1 MDQDEHQG
9 DIVYSESRA
18 ESSESEESSDAR
30 SEHGDTTDAENEII
44 YYWEGLRRGILSYPV
59 PLRLQCL
66 LYIIGHLIID
76 EIWTRSDG
84 IPINSLALL
93 PRMVRVRL
101 LLLLPAADV
110 AKLEGTPVTNDI
122 SMDEVWETLYKER
135 MPWDR
140 KDEIVRYVL
149 GFDTPDE
156 IKRSKKI
163 ESVSWKEAY
172 FSTLFSF
179 TQMYHCHSS
188 KLRNENCECVY
199 DHFLPDLLFGI
210 GKAEDLYQ
218 CFDRKKT
225 LSIHNVY
232 RCAHQCDSL
241 TTIRNQHRFSDPA
254 ISVRRYHSGP
264 DFSIWCVIE
273 AMTKNGISLKHIS
286 FSPIHLSE
294 MIVYFKDQRS
304 CKELS
309 KCLSSVESVSI
320 RQCAKWYPCNRD
332 EAYEAMNKGL
342 EMIFVQN
349 KCAIKSALIQ
359 DSFEIVLPYL
369 ASSPECNLKKLEL
382 HVELDKETTDL
393 IKKNKS
399 DDSVYHHFKRVTLSE
414 SLSLLINQVIQR
426 HQELES
432 FEFAIHS
439 DFDFGNCIFMD
450 SEIIRCLG
458 ELMYRPTFKELI
470 FNSYRLR
477 RHVSFDNLHTLMH
490 QFFSSPYPVSITL
503 FLSCPQ
509 FDPIPEPLPVNLEQ
523 ASFKSLHLQAC
534 ELSFNFVS
542 LLPQYLTLKS
552 LNLDRNDWNIISLFA
567 NLQSITVDS
576 FTLLTYDLITEENI
590 SDICSLFRIVSAQEW
605 ILSIDITEHHQDT
618 VDMFLSS
625 LSNIKGTLTSFEL
638 LNDDLGSIDK
648 ALSFFDSIFMKLLP
662 PSEASYFELSLSLRL
677 LTEDLA
683 RALLDL
689 WKKLGVGKLKKFK
702 VFSCP
707 KDKKELGFESTLLE
721 MSNEIEVEKDQD

>member
-1 MDQDEHQG
+1 MSD
-9 DIVYSESRA
+9 SE
-18 ESSESEESSDAR
+18 DDD
-30 SEHGDTTDAENEII
+30 GDTTDAENKII
-44 YYWEGLRRGILSYPV
+44 YYWEGLRRGILSYPA

-76 EIWTRSDG
+76 EIWARSDG

-140 KDEIVRYVL
+140 KDEIVRYKPV
-149 GFDTPDE
+149 FDTPE
-156 IKRSKKI
+156 GLKQRLKI
-163 ESVSWKEAY
+163 DSISWKEAY
-172 FSTLFSF
+172 FNVAFSF
-179 TQMYHCHSS
+179 TQLYFSN
-188 KLRNENCECVY
+188 LRNRNCECVY

-210 GKAEDLYQ
+210 GKTEDLYQ

-232 RCAHQCDSL
+232 RCAHKCDSL
-241 TTIRNQHRFSDPA
+241 TTIRNLHGFSDPA
-254 ISVRRYHSGP
+254 MSVRRYRGP
-264 DFSIWCVIE
+264 DFSIWHVIE

-286 FSPIHLSE
+286 FSPIHLSQ

-320 RQCAKWYPCNRD
+320 RLCAKWYPCNRD

-359 DSFEIVLPYL
+359 DNFEIVLPYL

-382 HVELDKETTDL
+382 HVELEKETTDL

-399 DDSVYHHFKRVTLSE
+399 DDSVYRHFKRVTLSE
-414 SLSLLINQVIQR
+414 SLSLLVNQVIQR

-432 FEFAIHS
+432 FEFIVS
-439 DFDFGNCIFMD
+439 GFDSGKCISVFVD
-450 SEIIRCLG
+450 SEITRCIG
-458 ELMYRPTFKELI
+458 ELMYRPKFNEL
-470 FNSYRLR
+470 NLRLR
-477 RHVSFDNLHTLMH
+477 RHVSFKFLHNILY

-503 FLSCPQ
+503 YLSCPQ
-509 FDPIPEPLPVNLEQ
+509 FDVIPEPLSIEQ
-523 ASFKSLHLQAC
+523 ASFKSLHLQGCA
-534 ELSFNFVS
+534 LSSNFVS

-552 LNLDRNDWNIISLFA
+552 LNLDQNNWNTLSSFA
-567 NLQSITVDS
+567 NLQSITVDT
-576 FTLLTYDLITEENI
+576 FTLMTYDLITEENI
-590 SDICSLFRIVSAQEW
+590 SDIRSLFRIVSAKKW
-605 ILSIDITEHHQDT
+605 ILAIDISANA

-625 LSNIKGTLTSFEL
+625 LSSINGSLISFEL
-638 LNDDLGSIDK
+638 LGYRGSFDK
-648 ALSFFDSIFMKLLP
+648 VLPLFNSLFMLPSPSETPHFELILSFHLLNKDRCAVDMLDSWR
-662 PSEASYFELSLSLRL
+662 ELG
-677 LTEDLA
+677 A
-683 RALLDL
+683 R
-689 WKKLGVGKLKKFK
+689 KLKRIK
-702 VFSCP
+702 VINCP
-707 KDKKELGFESTLLE
+707 KKRKRKFDFESILLQ
-721 MSNEIEVEKDQD
+721 MAVEIELQSSQIQRRLIAEEIL